1 MAAHAE
7 WLHTAASVQLL
18 TYSRCQEFSSSG
30 VRFTHQ
36 PAAAVSSLSPTR
48 GAAEGG
54 TPVTRARER
63 LLGWGG
69 GGGGRAAV
77 PLGRVGDARGVRER
91 VGARVQL
98 GGRPARAAGYVA
110 LELSTDGREHTSD
123 GVHLELVEL
132 VVLAFAP

>member
-1 MAAHAE
+1 
-7 WLHTAASVQLL
+7 
-18 TYSRCQEFSSSG
+18 

-54 TPVTRARER
+54 TPVTV
-63 LLGWGG
+63 LGSGFSAGGG

-77 PLGRVGDARGVRER
+77 PLERVGDAISVRER

-132 VVLAFAP
+132 VVLALAP